1 LRVIHGDITVGTFV
15 AFMAL
20 QMRVMPPLQA
30 LMGMYAN
37 LATVRVS
44 LRRVSEILDEPI
56 EVQETPGAAA
66 PALVRGRVE
75 FDGVSV
81 SFGRGAPVLEDVSF
95 EVRAGEVVA
104 VVGPSGSGKS
114 TVADLVLRLIDPDRG
129 RILIDGCDV
138 RDWPLGELRRR
149 VALVEQEPCLL
160 HATIAENIRY
170 ACPDAS
176 DGEVREAARRAALDA
191 FVEQLP
197 QRYDTVVGE
206 RGMAFSAGERQRV
219 AIARAFLAN
228 PAILI
233 LDEPSAAL
241 DPESERLVADGY
253 ETVMRGRTTI
263 VITHRLELARRADRI
278 ITLTGAHIVEPVF

>member
-1 LRVIHGDITVGTFV
+1 
-15 AFMAL
+15 
-20 QMRVMPPLQA
+20 
-30 LMGMYAN
+30 
-37 LATVRVS
+37 VS

-56 EVQETPGAAA
+56 EVQETPGAAP

-114 TVADLVLRLIDPDRG
+114 TIADLALRLIDPDRG
-129 RILIDGCDV
+129 RILIDGRDV

-170 ACPDAS
+170 ACPEAS
-176 DGEVREAARRAALDA
+176 DDEVREAARRAALDA
-191 FVEQLP
+191 FVEHLP

-278 ITLTGAHIVEPVF
+278 ITLAGAHIAEPVF